1 MAGRKKKNIM
11 HIAHGVS
18 EDRKALDWL
27 LMKKRMEAARRLKP
41 GWHTFYEVKN
51 GPGYAV
57 AIKRKLT
64 AHYPHHAHFIDKN
77 GLGGSFTYAQLANMI
92 IKPEL
97 PVITEA
103 EEKRRNL
110 DE

>member
-1 MAGRKKKNIM
+1 MARRKKHNIT
-11 HIAHGVS
+11 HVASSVS
-18 EDRKALDWL
+18 EERKYSDWI
-27 LMKKRMEAARRLKP
+27 LMRKRMEAAKRLKP

-64 AHYPHHAHFIDKN
+64 AHYPYLAHFVDKN
-77 GLGGSFTYAQLANMI
+77 GLGRSYTYAELENMI

-97 PVITEA
+97 PIITEA
-103 EEKRRNL
+103 EEKK
-110 DE
+110 EESG